1 MIPNFTNQIQGIATG
16 FRCFIPAHKLS
27 DIVESQIAYLKT
39 GKPKKIKPWYK
50 GYGGEVRVATNENG
64 SEIMY
69 TTFGFKWEGES
80 LFLTHAPQTWN
91 RDKVVALLEDMIEKK
106 DNWYVRLHM
115 HVEYLN
121 ISNFLILN
129 KKN

>member
-1 MIPNFTNQIQGIATG
+1 MCDNVKRKSIKVF
-16 FRCFIPAHKLS
+16 F
-27 DIVESQIAYLKT
+27 VESQIAYLKT

-80 LFLTHAPQTWN
+80 LFLTHAPQT
-91 RDKVVALLEDMIEKK
+91 
-106 DNWYVRLHM
+106 
-115 HVEYLN
+115 
-121 ISNFLILN
+121 SNSV
-129 KKN
+129 